1 MCTAATYK
9 TKDFYMGRTLDY
21 EFSYGEQITITPRN
35 YEFDFRFAGKIKSHY
50 ALIGMAFI
58 AGGYPLY
65 YDAVNEKGLGM
76 AGLNFVGNA
85 AYEEALPEDETEVSQ
100 VAQFEFIPWILTQCA
115 TVAEAREK
123 LAAMRLTGTAFS
135 EQLPTAQLHWIIA
148 DKTGAITVEAM
159 EDGMHVYEN
168 KVGVL
173 TNNPPFN
180 IQMFLLNQ
188 YMGLSPKQPENLFAK
203 DIELNAY
210 SRGMGAIGLPGDLSS
225 SSRFAKVAFTKLHS
239 VSGNSEAESVSQFFH
254 ILGSVDQQR
263 GCCDVNGKY
272 EITLYTSCCNAQKGI
287 YYYTTY
293 DNHQI
298 SAVDMTKEDL
308 DSTELIKYEVIQGEH
323 IFMQN

>member
-1 MCTAATYK
+1 MCTAATYQ
-9 TKDFYMGRTLDY
+9 TKDFYFGRTLDY
-21 EFSYGEQITITPRN
+21 EFSYGDEIVITPRN
-35 YEFDFRFAGKIKSHY
+35 YQFDFRHRESLQSHY
-50 ALIGMAFI
+50 AMIGMAHVV
-58 AGGYPLY
+58 GNDPLY
-65 YDAVNEKGLGM
+65 YDAFNEKGLAM

-85 AYEEALPEDETEVSQ
+85 SYYDVEEGKENI
-100 VAQFEFIPWILTQCA
+100 AQFEVIPWILGTCA
-115 TVAEAREK
+115 TLDEAKKALSE
-123 LAAMRLTGTAFS
+123 MNLTNTPYS
-135 EQLPTAQLHWIIA
+135 EQFPVAQLHWIIA